1 MSDLLLPPGTR
12 LLHIGPHK
20 TGTTALQIAL
30 GKNREAMLTQGVHYV
45 WGGEHLNANLAALAV
60 AKRPTRRF
68 ASAKPVPIEHWT
80 SLVEKVN
87 AASANERVVIS
98 GEEFCS
104 AQDDVLNKIVSDL
117 GRETLQILITL
128 RPLEKIMA
136 SQWQQFVQAG
146 VVTASIDDWLRS
158 AFDNEVEIESIR
170 RLWARHRHDQ
180 LVHRWVEQ
188 VGKERVTIL
197 VLDEGDKSYLYRKVE
212 ELVGLSAGTLIT
224 DERLINRS
232 MTLQEAESVRA
243 MYSLLKEQ
251 GLGELADHVRFMI
264 SPSEVIKRKRVPHSS
279 ESRVTLP
286 GWAIREARDVGRR
299 MVDAIRD
306 EGVSIV
312 GDLNWLAPEQQSKD
326 SAAASSPGLGADRL
340 QVPVDLAG
348 WTAYGAILSSGI
360 ARGDLPPAPTS
371 TLPFSWLRR
380 ATGSQLTREVFRRA
394 NIRIRQ
400 PFQRLMGGRD
410 RKKDE

>member
-1 MSDLLLPPGTR
+1 
-12 LLHIGPHK
+12 
-20 TGTTALQIAL
+20 
-30 GKNREAMLTQGVHYV
+30 MLTQGVHYV

-80 SLVEKVN
+80 SLIEKVN

-104 AQDDVLNKIVSDL
+104 AQGEVIEKIVSDL
-117 GRETLQILITL
+117 GRENIQILITL
-128 RPLEKIMA
+128 RPLDKIMA
-136 SQWQQFVQAG
+136 SQWQQYVQAG
-146 VVTASIDDWLRS
+146 AVTTSIDDWLRS
-158 AFDNEVEIESIR
+158 AFDNKVENENIR
-170 RLWARHRHDQ
+170 RFWIRHRHDQ
-180 LVHRWVEQ
+180 LVQRWVNQ
-188 VGKERVTIL
+188 VGKERVAIL
-197 VLDEGDKSYLYRKVE
+197 VLDERDKSYLYRKVE
-212 ELVGLSAGTLIT
+212 ELVGLSTGTLIT

-264 SPSEVIKRKRVPHSS
+264 SPSEVIKRKRIPHPS
-279 ESRVTLP
+279 ESRITLP
-286 GWAIREARDVGRR
+286 GWAIREARDVGRG

-306 EGVSIV
+306 EGVRII
-312 GDLNWLAPEQQSKD
+312 GDLNWLAPEQQGKD
-326 SAAASSPGLGADRL
+326 SAAASSSGPGAGTLH
-340 QVPVDLAG
+340 VPVDLAG
-348 WTAYGAILSSGI
+348 WTAYGVILSSGI

-380 ATGSQLTREVFRRA
+380 ATGSQLMREVFRRA
-394 NIRIRQ
+394 KIRIRQ
-400 PFQRLMGGRD
+400 PLQRIMSGRD

>member
-30 GKNREAMLTQGVHYV
+30 GKNREAMRTQGVHYV

-80 SLVEKVN
+80 SLIEKVN

-104 AQDDVLNKIVSDL
+104 AQGEVIEKIVSDL
-117 GRETLQILITL
+117 GKETLQILITL
-128 RPLEKIMA
+128 RPLEKVMA

-146 VVTASIDDWLRS
+146 VVTTSIDEWLRS

-170 RLWARHRHDQ
+170 RFWVRHRHDQ
-180 LVHRWVEQ
+180 LVHRWVER

-197 VLDEGDKSYLYRKVE
+197 VLDESDKSYLYRKVE

-224 DERLINRS
+224 DDRLINRS
-232 MTLQEAESVRA
+232 MTLEEAESVRA
-243 MYSLLKEQ
+243 MYALLKEQ

-264 SPSEVIKRKRVPHSS
+264 SPSEVIKRKRVPHPS
-279 ESRVTLP
+279 ESRITLP
-286 GWAIREARDVGRR
+286 SWAIREARDVGRGI
-299 MVDAIRD
+299 VDAIRD
-306 EGVSIV
+306 EGVRII
-312 GDLNWLAPEQQSKD
+312 GDLNWLAPEQQSTEP
-326 SAAASSPGLGADRL
+326 STVSGSGLATNRL
-340 QVPVDLAG
+340 HVPVDLAG
-348 WTAYGAILSSGI
+348 WTAYGTIISSGI

-380 ATGSQLTREVFRRA
+380 ATGSQLMREVFRRA
-394 NIRIRQ
+394 TIRIRQ
-400 PFQRLMGGRD
+400 PLQSIMSGRD